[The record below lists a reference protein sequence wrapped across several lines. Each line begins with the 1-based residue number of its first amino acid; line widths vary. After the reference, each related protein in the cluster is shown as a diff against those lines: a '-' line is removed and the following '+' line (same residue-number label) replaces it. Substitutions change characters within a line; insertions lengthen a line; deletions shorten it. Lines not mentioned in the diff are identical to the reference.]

1 MDTLTKTNI
10 SLENIP
16 FYEGPVDLSFQEK
29 KQRKLIKELVLSGSI
44 SISKSSCTSTVVHEY
59 EQMEKERK
67 EVQRVKEGRSARAT
81 ALNDLLKSI
90 TETK

>member
-1 MDTLTKTNI
+1 
-10 SLENIP
+10 
-16 FYEGPVDLSFQEK
+16 
-29 KQRKLIKELVLSGSI
+29 
-44 SISKSSCTSTVVHEY
+44 
-59 EQMEKERK
+59 MEKESK